1 MTKHARARP
10 IARRVLPTFTLVLA
24 ATSLGCKP
32 RHKSPATPPAAA
44 AVDST
49 PEEVA
54 AAPAPVAT
62 PVAAAPADDIRPTC
76 DQYQFTDNSV
86 GPVRV
91 GDPRES
97 VRTRCIVLSDS
108 TAQEGDGRMRG
119 KILVGVNGSPL
130 EVEIADDRVYRLAIA
145 DTLFRTMDGL
155 GPGTAVT
162 RLLDLPGALVLEGA
176 HDLSI
181 VVDAHCGL
189 YFRISKPATIPENS
203 RWTDIVRAMP
213 AGTAVERVVVHGCRS
228 SAES

>member
-1 MTKHARARP
+1 MHVTKHTLARP
-10 IARRVLPTFTLVLA
+10 IGRRVLSTVALALV
-24 ATSLGCKP
+24 ATAVGCKP
-32 RHKSPATPPAAA
+32 RHKTPTPPPAA

-49 PEEVA
+49 PEETA
-54 AAPAPVAT
+54 AAPAPVVT
-62 PVAAAPADDIRPTC
+62 PVAATPDDVRPTC

-97 VRTRCIVLSDS
+97 VRSRCIVLNDS
-108 TAQEGDGRMRG
+108 TAQQGEGGVRG
-119 KILVGVNGSPL
+119 KVVVGVNGSPL
-130 EVEIADDRVYRLAIA
+130 EVEIADDRVYRLAVS

-162 RLLDLPGALVLEGA
+162 RLLDLPGALVLEGE

-181 VVDAHCGL
+181 VVNAHCGL
-189 YFRISKPATIPENS
+189 YFRIAKPTTPPENG

-213 AGTAVERVVVHGCRS
+213 AGTAVEHVVVHGCRS
-228 SAES
+228 PAES